1 MYLESSAGDN
11 VEYYQRLGFEL
22 KRKIYLSRG
31 EKPVALD
38 IMIREPVRPTM
49 IKGGEIVTIRNVF

>member
-11 VEYYQRLGFEL
+11 VVYYQKLGFEL

-31 EKPVALD
+31 EKPVAMD
-38 IMIREPVRPTM
+38 IMVREPARPTM
-49 IKGGEIVTIRNVF
+49 IKGGEIVTIEKVF